1 MKKRIRMKKQKRE
14 IFKRCTCAYCRKS
27 SRPKSIDQMYCSK
40 WCMDKARKKKMAG
53 RPVFDEFGNL
63 PVHPF
68 ITFMGEIEDKMY
80 KEKLE
85 NRLERNGK
93 WTKTKENLI

>member
-1 MKKRIRMKKQKRE
+1 MKKRIRKKKQKRV
-14 IFKRCTCAYCRKS
+14 FKRCDCLYCRKS
-27 SRPKSIDQMYCSK
+27 YRPKSIDQMYCSK

-68 ITFMGEIEDKMY
+68 ITFMGEIEDEKKQKSLMY
-80 KEKLE
+80 QIKETIRSLIGS
-85 NRLERNGK
+85 NRQ
-93 WTKTKENLI
+93 

>member
-1 MKKRIRMKKQKRE
+1 MVRKEIRVKKRIRKKKQKRV
-14 IFKRCTCAYCRKS
+14 FKRCDCLYCRKS
-27 SRPKSIDQMYCSK
+27 YRPKSIDQMYCSK

-68 ITFMGEIEDKMY
+68 ITFMGEIED
-80 KEKLE
+80 EKK
-85 NRLERNGK
+85 RSH
-93 WTKTKENLI
+93 